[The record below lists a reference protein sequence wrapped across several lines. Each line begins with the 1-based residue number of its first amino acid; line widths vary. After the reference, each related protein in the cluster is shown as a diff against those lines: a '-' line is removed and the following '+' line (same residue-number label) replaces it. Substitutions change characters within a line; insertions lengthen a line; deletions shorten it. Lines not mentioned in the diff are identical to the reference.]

1 MTCRPLLVQTRD
13 VLRPGVVLWMAWCP
27 QCRWDS
33 DESENETVARAR
45 LAAHNNNKGS
55 E

>member
-27 QCRWDS
+27 QCRWDGPERS
-33 DESENETVARAR
+33 NHDMARID
-45 LAAHNNNKGS
+45 LSNHQQG